1 MQPLLSSELHMH
13 SDEASLSEE
22 EKREDLENKKFAFPQ
37 TGEQA
42 RSCAWAEI
50 CQEQPTQY
58 LTSLISF

>member
-1 MQPLLSSELHMH
+1 MH
-13 SDEASLSEE
+13 SDEASLSKE
-22 EKREDLENKKFAFPQ
+22 EKREDLENKKLAFPQ

-50 CQEQPTQY
+50 CQGQPTQY

>member
-1 MQPLLSSELHMH
+1 MH

-22 EKREDLENKKFAFPQ
+22 EKREDLENKKFSFPQ